1 MKGGEKKYMN
11 IKKLTIGAA
20 ATALMFGSLA
30 IPAFASPAADNAQC
44 NTGAASGAFLAGDG
58 NYGFLGGVGG
68 TPGYHNGA
76 VGQEPG
82 ATGYNN
88 SGVCGNAH

>member
-1 MKGGEKKYMN
+1 MN
-11 IKKLTIGAA
+11 IKKLAIAGAA
-20 ATALMFGSLA
+20 SA
-30 IPAFASPAADNAQC
+30 IMLSSFAGAAFASPAADNAQC
-44 NTGAASGAFLAGDG
+44 GTDASSGAFLAGDG
-58 NYGFLGGVGG
+58 NYGFLGEVGG
-68 TPGYHNGA
+68 TPGYHNA